1 MGGKTLD
8 GYVNGVSIV
17 EFLASFS
24 VAAMDSCPLADLR
37 IEWFLD
43 GSGVST
49 ARTPHYGREYLFNTE
64 ME

>member
-17 EFLASFS
+17 EFLASFA

-43 GSGVST
+43 GVSTT
-49 ARTPHYGREYLFNTE
+49 ARTSHYEYLFNTE